1 MFYVQIDMKSPTQ
14 PVTREL
20 LWEILK
26 SPETKRN
33 ITMFRKTGKAFYKT
47 SLPGFTYQARFTE
60 SEKDGVK
67 GCWRLQSNA
76 VLTGLCMLDVD
87 HVENPKAIID
97 GWLAKGEA
105 WLKEQGVLMIFITP
119 LGQRCEGG
127 VHRPHGVGQPDRQHA
142 GDGPAARRRTRRQLQ
157 GCLAH
162 ELHADG

>member
-1 MFYVQIDMKSPTQ
+1 MKSPTQ

-33 ITMFRKTGKAFYKT
+33 ILMFRKTGKAFYKT

-60 SEKDGVK
+60 SEKGGVK

-105 WLKEQGVLMIFITP
+105 WLKEQGVPSDVIIGAKNKSFVILEDEMKAVTKN
-119 LGQRCEGG
+119 
-127 VHRPHGVGQPDRQHA
+127 VHTGISDLEAYKRAAQFYFA
-142 GDGPAARRRTRRQLQ
+142 GLYVFFAGISI
-157 GCLAH
+157 H
-162 ELHADG
+162 YFS